1 MESANEIQNLNYENG
16 IGNGTQNQTGL
27 FLKGRDNNNTKFRLH
42 LCSLYVCVCV
52 CFFFAV
58 NLHLCALQ

>member
-27 FLKGRDNNNTKFRLH
+27 FLEGRDNNNTKFRLH
-42 LCSLYVCVCV
+42 LCSLCVCV